1 MRWNGE
7 VMKLAWKA
15 FFRRRW
21 KRLEDKERFSKC
33 FSHTDRPTSS
43 WTDSFLRRR
52 RKVLK
57 RRVRVESEADLLMR
71 KVKVSTSCRASSRVI
86 RVCTAYLDRGL
97 ANKGTFAANL
107 MLNAL
112 HMTECVIKSAKVES
126 RHSGS
131 AQWHLVVRYGH
142 THQRQSSHEKKATKL
157 ASLRKSMKYSRKR
170 CKANPQCDVNR
181 AENHNSS

>member
-15 FFRRRW
+15 FLGRQW
-21 KRLEDKERFSKC
+21 KRLEDKGNILEVL
-33 FSHTDRPTSS
+33 FSHWPSTSS
-43 WTDSFLRRR
+43 WTDSFLRSR

-57 RRVRVESEADLLMR
+57 RRVRVESDADLFMR
-71 KVKVSTSCRASSRVI
+71 KVKVSKSCWASSRVI

-131 AQWHLVVRYGH
+131 AQWHLAVRYAH
-142 THQRQSSHEKKATKL
+142 THHRQSSHEKKATKL